1 MIIAMSLGLITNVA
15 AQVKTSDSTF
25 VNNSRPIEFI
35 VNKTF
40 IREEDKRWITDSL
53 IPALN
58 ALGDRGVVLGRAT
71 ASPEG
76 PYLNNVM
83 LANKRVSGF
92 FRLVTPYVRNKVLPA
107 CT

>member
-40 IREEDKRWITDSL
+40 MAHPIYLGGNFL
-53 IPALN
+53 ILQKIYTFVP
-58 ALGDRGVVLGRAT
+58 
-71 ASPEG
+71 
-76 PYLNNVM
+76 
-83 LANKRVSGF
+83 
-92 FRLVTPYVRNKVLPA
+92 
-107 CT
+107 